1 MFFFFEDIFNAAL
14 NVSFL
19 FLSAPLPSPT
29 KANSERQKSTFPSA
43 LKLTLWLCNQWQSLK
58 WKRKKWHCR
67 EWWMPYKNICPHTAS
82 SFKTR
87 KVRSLNKCK
96 HSGETILCHQ
106 DSLTISYHHYCF
118 IKWHDIKWIGS
129 AQRMWSSSA
138 VLLIKYKKMLH
149 KQKIKFLIMNFVCYT
164 GDAQASFVN
173 YFNFSNDFSGTLF
186 SWFYNREWKHIINYT
201 MDFNEASSVLRVA
214 SS

>member
-1 MFFFFEDIFNAAL
+1 MIPIWQGRTISQCYKPIMKREKSGGFFFWRHFQCSPECFIFVPFSTTS
-14 NVSFL
+14 VS
-19 FLSAPLPSPT
+19 
-29 KANSERQKSTFPSA
+29 NKSKFWATEKYISLSA

-58 WKRKKWHCR
+58 WKRKRKKWHCR

-96 HSGETILCHQ
+96 HSGETNLYQ

-149 KQKIKFLIMNFVCYT
+149 K
-164 GDAQASFVN
+164 
-173 YFNFSNDFSGTLF
+173 
-186 SWFYNREWKHIINYT
+186 
-201 MDFNEASSVLRVA
+201 
-214 SS
+214 